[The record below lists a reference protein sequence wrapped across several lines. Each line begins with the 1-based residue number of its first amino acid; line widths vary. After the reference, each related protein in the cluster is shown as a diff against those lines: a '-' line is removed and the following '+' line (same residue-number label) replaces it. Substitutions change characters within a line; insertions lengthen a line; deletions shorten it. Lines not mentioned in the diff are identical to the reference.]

1 MSASHLSRR
10 FQCLKSTK
18 AIGMINEVVAG
29 FIRHAITALGG
40 ALVAA
45 GYVNSEEWATIAGAL
60 AVLVGVVWSVIAK
73 RIANSRTIPPST

>member
-1 MSASHLSRR
+1 
-10 FQCLKSTK
+10 
-18 AIGMINEVVAG
+18 MINEVVAG

-45 GYVNSEEWATIAGAL
+45 GYSEEWATIAGAL
-60 AVLVGVVWSVIAK
+60 TVLVGVVWSVIAK

>member
-1 MSASHLSRR
+1 M
-10 FQCLKSTK
+10 
-18 AIGMINEVVAG
+18 GMINEFVAG
-29 FIRHAITALGG
+29 LIRHAITALGG

-73 RIANSRTIPPST
+73 RIANSRAIPPST